1 MLLGIL
7 PALCAIEDDGLDW
20 VVDEY
25 TARTPLD
32 ELMEAAENGNADA
45 QYKLWLMYYNGDTVP
60 KNYAEALKW
69 FRRAAEEQG
78 HREAQCQVGYMYHE
92 GISTTQNKE
101 ETARWY
107 RRAAAQGVFEEQFS
121 IGLMYYDARV

>member
-1 MLLGIL
+1 
-7 PALCAIEDDGLDW
+7 
-20 VVDEY
+20 
-25 TARTPLD
+25 
-32 ELMEAAENGNADA
+32 
-45 QYKLWLMYYNGDTVP
+45 
-60 KNYAEALKW
+60 
-69 FRRAAEEQG
+69 
-78 HREAQCQVGYMYHE
+78 MYHE

>member
-1 MLLGIL
+1 MLCGVMLLGIL
-7 PALCAIEDDGLDW
+7 PALRAIEDDGLDW

-69 FRRAAEEQG
+69 FRVQRRSRDIEKHSVELDTCITRA
-78 HREAQCQVGYMYHE
+78 
-92 GISTTQNKE
+92 
-101 ETARWY
+101 
-107 RRAAAQGVFEEQFS
+107 
-121 IGLMYYDARV
+121 